1 MKAEKKGKY
10 KKGCSPSLVS
20 VQPPDVKAKPKRS
33 EDTQRELGDV
43 AGTVTIAK
51 DLGVH

>member
-10 KKGCSPSLVS
+10 KKGSSPSLVS
-20 VQPPDVKAKPKRS
+20 VQPPDVKAKPKKS